1 MSFVIVF
8 LVGFVI
14 GAVGVFLVGKN
25 NQERMNAAYVQALAT
40 QASLQKEIDVLRGDR
55 KSVV

>member
-14 GAVGVFLVGKN
+14 GAIGVFLVGKN
-25 NQERMNAAYVQALAT
+25 NQAAINAAYVKALAA
-40 QASLQKEIDVLRGDR
+40 QDSLQKEIDVLRG
-55 KSVV
+55 KV

>member
-25 NQERMNAAYVQALAT
+25 NAEAMNAAYTKALAT
-40 QASLQKEIDVLRGDR
+40 QDSLQKEIDVLRG
-55 KSVV
+55 KK